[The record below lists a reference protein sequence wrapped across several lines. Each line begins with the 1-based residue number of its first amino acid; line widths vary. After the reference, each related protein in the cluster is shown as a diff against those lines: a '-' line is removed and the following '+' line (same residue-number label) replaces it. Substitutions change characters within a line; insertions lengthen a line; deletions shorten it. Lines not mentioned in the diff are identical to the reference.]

1 VFLALVRCP
10 SLYFIPN
17 EEAVIEPLKEV
28 FNEVSKLPEDEQMP
42 IAEII
47 KEELASDRL
56 LSRL

>member
-1 VFLALVRCP
+1 
-10 SLYFIPN
+10 
-17 EEAVIEPLKEV
+17 VIEPLKEV